1 MKISTKGRYA
11 LRLMIDIGMHDE
23 TEPVR
28 LKDTAER
35 QDISMKYLEQ
45 IIAVLVRAGYVRSIR
60 GPQGGYRLAKAPK
73 EYTVGMVL
81 RQVEGD
87 LAPVACLEGEVNHC
101 ERQADCVS
109 LRIWRELDQ
118 AIRGVVDKYTLAD
131 LIEWQEEAGS
141 DYVI

>member
-1 MKISTKGRYA
+1 M
-11 LRLMIDIGMHDE
+11 
-23 TEPVR
+23 
-28 LKDTAER
+28 
-35 QDISMKYLEQ
+35 
-45 IIAVLVRAGYVRSIR
+45 
-60 GPQGGYRLAKAPK
+60 
-73 EYTVGMVL
+73 
-81 RQVEGD
+81 
-87 LAPVACLEGEVNHC
+87 NHC

>member
-28 LKDTAER
+28 LKDVAER

-87 LAPVACLEGEVNHC
+87 LAPVSCLEGEVNHC